1 HYERSEI
8 MAAKKTL
15 TIGILTGGGDV
26 PGLNPCIKAVVY
38 RGIEE
43 GLNVIGIRRGWAGL
57 LEFNPDDPES
67 REKNILELDRAKVRT
82 IDRSGGTYLHTSRT
96 NPGRVKYENVP
107 EFLKEQAKE
116 GELNDFTAHVLNN
129 LEHLGIDVL
138 IPIGGDDTLSYG
150 ERLHEEGFPAVAI
163 PKTMDNDVH
172 GTDYCIGFST
182 AVTRSVNFIHALRTS
197 TGSHERIAVIEL
209 FGRYCGETSLISAY
223 LASADRAIIS
233 EVPFDPEKLA
243 RLIMEDK
250 QSNPSNYAML
260 TISEGARMVS
270 GEILLSGEADA
281 YGHRKLGGI
290 GMQTG
295 EVLKK
300 LTGQNIIYQQLSYL
314 MRSGAPD
321 SLDLMVAVN
330 YAHMAIDL
338 VLKKVSGR
346 MVSLS
351 QGIYTDV
358 PMSTITAG
366 QKRVDVRE
374 LYDAGQYRPKVR
386 HVMGKPMFL
395 Y

>member
-1 HYERSEI
+1 
-8 MAAKKTL
+8 MTAKKPR
-15 TIGILTGGGDV
+15 TIAMLTGGGDV
-26 PGLNPCIKAVVY
+26 PGLNPCIKALVY
-38 RGIEE
+38 RCIEE
-43 GLNVIGIRRGWAGL
+43 GLRVLGIRRGWAGL
-57 LEFNPDDPES
+57 FEFNPADPES
-67 REKNILELDRAKVRT
+67 MNKNIMELEKGTVRT

-96 NPGRVKYENVP
+96 NPGKVKYENVP
-107 EFLKEQAKE
+107 EFLKDQAKE
-116 GELNDFTAHVLNN
+116 GQLNDFTEHVLSN

-150 ERLHEEGFPAVAI
+150 ERLHEEGFPVVAI

-209 FGRYCGETSLISAY
+209 FGRYCGETSLIAAY

-233 EVPFDPEKLA
+233 EVPFDPERLA

-250 QSNPSNYAML
+250 RTNPSNYAML
-260 TISEGARMVS
+260 TISEGARMIS
-270 GEILLSGEADA
+270 GDMVQSGDADA

-290 GMQTG
+290 GMLTG

-300 LTGQNIIYQQLSYL
+300 LTGQNIIFQQLSYL

-330 YAHMAIDL
+330 YANMAIDL

-346 MVSLS
+346 MVALS
-351 QGIYTDV
+351 QGVYTDV
-358 PMSTITAG
+358 PMSTITGG

-374 LYDAGQYRPKVR
+374 LYDAEQYRPKVR